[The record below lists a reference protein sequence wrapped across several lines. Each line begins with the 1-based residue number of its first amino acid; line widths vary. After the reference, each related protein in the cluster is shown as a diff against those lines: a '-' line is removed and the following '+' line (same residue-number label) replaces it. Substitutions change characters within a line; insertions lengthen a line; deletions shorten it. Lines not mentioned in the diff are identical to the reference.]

1 MLRPVVSVLRFATSQ
16 VSRSIYSS
24 RLYSTQSQHKLT
36 RAHYGASQTRAWC
49 SSVGDKSVRKE
60 TLVEVHGFNMPRLFR
75 SVDEAAMIPDGS
87 MGNTFSRETMSNS
100 LRREGHVRCK
110 STDRRRSN
118 LQRAADSRASDSRV
132 STNGA
137 RASPRKTQP
146 TNHTVMLM
154 IVVTVSSLSKF
165 SWTFSVQNVQNVMYP
180 HLNVTCSTPW
190 FGLPYRRAQQC
201 SSPCYMQV
209 CYHCLRP
216 LALQQHS
223 SASEEQYAR
232 HKFCGEQCREV
243 ALDSYLRVQ
252 SSIDLSAFEEHCR
265 VTGVKFPLVISR
277 LAFLCL
283 VGQREPDALSML
295 CFANIAQPPK
305 EVSTHYTLRVECT
318 TRSKFA
324 PLSTTLDIYALTSTR
339 ASRASGSQS
348 SGMLAPGTCKRAML
362 RPIATSLW
370 QHVWGL
376 GEGSIRPV
384 SACCSHEP
392 IPAPQAS
399 KLFTESQLFGNIV
412 SV

>member
-146 TNHTVMLM
+146 TNHTVMCAT
-154 IVVTVSSLSKF
+154 TVCVH
-165 SWTFSVQNVQNVMYP
+165 WHYNN
-180 HLNVTCSTPW
+180 TP
-190 FGLPYRRAQQC
+190 PPQKNNT
-201 SSPCYMQV
+201 
-209 CYHCLRP
+209 
-216 LALQQHS
+216 LAINFAGS
-223 SASEEQYAR
+223 SAER
-232 HKFCGEQCREV
+232 
-243 ALDSYLRVQ
+243 LLW
-252 SSIDLSAFEEHCR
+252 